1 MTDCKHDWHFLPN
14 TDRLQCR
21 RCKAETGPRETEGA
35 EPVQA
40 PWTEDLVR
48 DALTWGTAWNMG
60 GKRID
65 PMSVYAVP
73 TAQLQGYKLHDS
85 RPNSIRFYSPGDTTT
100 EVLRISKD
108 GVWANPDVPTDEAAK
123 KVLEALDSNIK
134 SMIERM
140 RKEELDKCCDLLE
153 GMHVATDGNHNY
165 YLHAANEL
173 RKLRAGK

>member
-21 RCKAETGPRETEGA
+21 RCKAETGPRTYDQR
-35 EPVQA
+35 VQDMLHDV
-40 PWTEDLVR
+40 T
-48 DALTWGTAWNMG
+48 TMGSAWSRG
-60 GKRID
+60 GERID

-85 RPNSIRFYSPGDTTT
+85 RPNSIRFFSPSDTST

-108 GVWANPDVPTDEAAK
+108 GIWANPDVPTDEAAK

-134 SMIERM
+134 HMTKQFQDRI
-140 RKEELDKCCDLLE
+140 D
-153 GMHVATDGNHNY
+153 T
-165 YLHAANEL
+165 LHAMYEQACRQRDEL
-173 RKLRAGK
+173 MDQQRAQIEAMRGRIQ